1 MPRVD
6 SVAPRRVRHAPLSD
20 RTTTGCGKSPAMSR
34 SPTKD
39 LGSNDLEAGLASP
52 QSGSSGSIRVMAL
65 DWGERR
71 IGIAVSDELGI
82 AAHPLPT
89 LNRTNIRNDLDTLAA
104 LIQQRGIDTVIVG
117 LPLHIDGS
125 PSRSSNLAT
134 RFAHRLAKHAS
145 VPVKL
150 RDERLTSWQARGAT
164 AEWNRERGTTDRVAA
179 SILLEGYLDEVR
191 P

>member
-1 MPRVD
+1 MLRVKCK
-6 SVAPRRVRHAPLSD
+6 VPRRVRRAPLSD
-20 RTTTGCGKSPAMSR
+20 RISTGRGERPTMSR

-39 LGSNDLEAGLASP
+39 LGSYDVEAGLPSP
-52 QSGSSGSIRVMAL
+52 QPRSSGSIRVMAL

-82 AAHPLPT
+82 AAHPIPT
-89 LNRTNIRNDLDTLAA
+89 LNRTNIRNDLDALAA
-104 LIQQRGIDTVIVG
+104 LIRQRGIDTVVVG
-117 LPLHIDGS
+117 LPLHMDGS

-145 VPVKL
+145 VHVKL
-150 RDERLTSWQARGAT
+150 RDERLTSWQARGT
-164 AEWNRERGTTDRVAA
+164 TGELDRQRGATDRVAA
-179 SILLEGYLDEVR
+179 LILLEGYLDEIR